1 MIINSS
7 FSPAWWLSN
16 AHVQTIAAKWLR
28 RNETLTGITSTL
40 ETPDNDFID
49 LVWTQQPRQDDTR
62 PIVVILHGLAGS
74 ADSHYARG
82 MLNTIADKGWIGVLM
97 HFRGCSGRPN
107 KQARSYHSGDI
118 RDITFLTQWL
128 AKHYPK
134 APLAAMGFSL
144 GGNVLTRYLASAP
157 SNPYKA
163 TSIICAPLDLA
174 SCSQR
179 IGKGFSKVYQKYLVD
194 LLKEVTFEKISM
206 NLLPQICPNQLKAI
220 TKLWDFDE
228 MVTAPIN
235 GFNGAEH
242 YYQEA
247 SGKFVL
253 SEITT
258 PSLFIH
264 AADDPFLEHKTIV
277 PKQSLPKNITFEVC
291 KKGGH
296 VGFISGH
303 NPLKPTYWLEE
314 RIPHYLEQYL

>member
-1 MIINSS
+1 MIIDSS
-7 FSPAWWLSN
+7 FLPAWWLSN

-28 RNETLTGITSTL
+28 RNETLAGVPSTL

-49 LVWTQQPRQDDTR
+49 LVWTQQPEQGNTR

-74 ADSHYARG
+74 ANSHYARG
-82 MLNTIADKGWIGVLM
+82 MLNTIAEKGWIGVLM

-128 AKHYPK
+128 TKHYPQ
-134 APLAAMGFSL
+134 APLTAIGFSL
-144 GGNVLTRYLASAP
+144 GGNVLTRYLASDK

-163 TSIICAPLDLA
+163 ASVICAPLDLA
-174 SCSQR
+174 SCSIR
-179 IGKGFSKVYQKYLVD
+179 IGQGFSKVYQKYLVD

-206 NLLPQICPNQLKAI
+206 NLLPQICPNQLKKI

-228 MVTAPIN
+228 MVTAPVN

-258 PSLFIH
+258 SSLFIH
-264 AADDPFLEHKTIV
+264 AADDPFLEHRTIV
-277 PKQSLPKNITFEVC
+277 PKQPLPENITFEVC

-296 VGFISGH
+296 VGFIAGH
-303 NPLKPTYWLEE
+303 NPFKPTYWLEE